1 MTRTSIRYMPYNRKC
16 TCLRQRFFLFAWSFT
31 RSKFS
36 IRSKAF
42 SEVLISTRQ
51 QFIKGRLNLSCRLWM
66 SQTIGPVFAK
76 ISTVKITQ
84 LLQRGES
91 FRPHRKDFVITSEV
105 PGRLLRWRVSGNFSM
120 KTRIK
125 SYLHVFER
133 VSSIQPRLKLIMFW
147 MQRSQKKSILGF
159 YGIDREYFFK
169 LLFIV
174 TVSSD

>member
-16 TCLRQRFFLFAWSFT
+16 TCLRQSFVLFAWSFT

-76 ISTVKITQ
+76 ISTVKITE
-84 LLQRGES
+84 LLQRGEP
-91 FRPHRKDFVITSEV
+91 FRTHRKDFAHVRS
-105 PGRLLRWRVSGNFSM
+105 PGTWLLRWRVSGNVSM

-125 SYLHVFER
+125 SYLHVSER
-133 VSSIQPRLKLIMFW
+133 LVHSTTSLIMFW
-147 MQRSQKKSILGF
+147 MQRSQKKSQI
-159 YGIDREYFFK
+159 
-169 LLFIV
+169 
-174 TVSSD
+174 